1 MFPFEEV
8 GGGCGGDS
16 PLNPLET
23 RIILTHRV
31 EDSAVSSPRLESK
44 ASGIFDKIARKDCEA
59 RK

>member
-8 GGGCGGDS
+8 GGGGFS
-16 PLNPLET
+16 LNPLES

-31 EDSAVSSPRLESK
+31 EDSAVSSLRLESK